1 MLIQVNILIQN
12 MVFDLIL
19 IQPFLQP
26 YSYWSKNVIIFGV
39 DNSSSGHND
48 NKKKKILVKG
58 LTQGLDDSTKTAEVQ
73 H

>member
-12 MVFDLIL
+12 MVFNLIL

-39 DNSSSGHND
+39 DNSSSGHID
-48 NKKKKILVKG
+48 NKKNILVKG
-58 LTQGLDDSTKTAEVQ
+58 LTQGLDDSAKTAEAQ

>member
-1 MLIQVNILIQN
+1 
-12 MVFDLIL
+12 MVFNLIL

-39 DNSSSGHND
+39 DNSSSGHID
-48 NKKKKILVKG
+48 NKKNILVKG
-58 LTQGLDDSTKTAEVQ
+58 LTQGLDDSAKTAEAQ

>member
-12 MVFDLIL
+12 MVFNLIL

-39 DNSSSGHND
+39 DNSSSGHID
-48 NKKKKILVKG
+48 NKKNVLVKG
-58 LTQGLDDSTKTAEVQ
+58 LTQGLDDSAKTAEAQ